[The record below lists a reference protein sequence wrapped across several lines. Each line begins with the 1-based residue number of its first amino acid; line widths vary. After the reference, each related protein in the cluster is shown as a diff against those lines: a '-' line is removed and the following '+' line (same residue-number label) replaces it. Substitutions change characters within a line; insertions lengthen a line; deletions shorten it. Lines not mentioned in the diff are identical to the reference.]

1 MVTMPPDA
9 PDDSSHPLSGAV
21 HRLLSC
27 LIDASRKDEDIR
39 SSLLSLANFITKHV
53 SEFAPPSVEDAAP
66 ATKSVA
72 APDTGKAPQSFGDD
86 FSTAVSGV
94 DAADDHDRAA
104 AARASLL
111 NRAVGAPRTEPIFP
125 RPALTLGQGPPRGD
139 SSAIEYPERYAPKE
153 ALGARVDLDLVARR
167 LRMKADGSRWA
178 AQRRRLLADA
188 ADYAALI
195 EPNDRETI
203 RRAKEIPGCYLWT
216 NGPNSPT
223 PADLS
228 VFEVLAK
235 CYDNCAAAVEL
246 VRRLDEAETPSTD
259 PAMQRAFHLLAESQ
273 SALRVAAM
281 RADGPEDSDQ
291 FEVFQWLKTNTRDR
305 EIYVS
310 RHMRVNDPA
319 DPADREELG
328 ERIAAFDEELGE
340 RQSQSKKRKKALGKV
355 KHKAQLIAAGEGDGE
370 ESWNILLDTVQELI
384 DDGMPPSNRELRESL
399 IDIVELLPDSL
410 NVPEGSAFDRVLRE
424 IDRFLAEN
432 PEPTPEA
439 EAEAEAMIAP
449 EVEKAKE
456 LLAGRAI
463 MLIGGERRADREK
476 ALCEA
481 LGLSEIY
488 WMRTSEQH
496 QPLDQFEP
504 LVAKEDVACVVLM
517 IRWSRH
523 GYGDV
528 KQFCDRH
535 KKPLVRLPGG
545 YGVNQIAKQ
554 ILDQVG
560 GKLEAM
566 NGA

>member
-1 MVTMPPDA
+1 VQ
-9 PDDSSHPLSGAV
+9 
-21 HRLLSC
+21 RLVDR
-27 LIDASRKDEDIR
+27 LIEASRTNEEVRQD
-39 SSLLSLANFITKHV
+39 LLSLAGYIGQQV
-53 SEFAPPSVEDAAP
+53 SRTASHDAGAFAS
-66 ATKSVA
+66 ATESVA
-72 APDTGKAPQSFGDD
+72 DAEAGKAPQKL
-86 FSTAVSGV
+86 
-94 DAADDHDRAA
+94 AADFGAGASDADVAEARDRAA

-111 NRAVGAPRTEPIFP
+111 GRSASVVARTEPVFP
-125 RPALTLGQGPPRGD
+125 RPALTLGQGTPRSD

-178 AQRRRLLADA
+178 AQRRRLLAEA
-188 ADYAALI
+188 ADYATLI

-246 VRRLDEAETPSTD
+246 VRRLDEVETPSTD

-319 DPADREELG
+319 DPADRDELG
-328 ERIAAFDEELGE
+328 QRIAAFDEELGE

-355 KHKAQLIAAGEGDGE
+355 KHKAQLIAAGEGDAE

-399 IDIVELLPDSL
+399 IDIVESLPDSL
-410 NVPEGSAFDRVLRE
+410 NVAEGSAFDRVLRE

-432 PEPTPEA
+432 PEPAPEV
-439 EAEAEAMIAP
+439 ETIVAP

-456 LLAGRAI
+456 LLGGRAI
-463 MLIGGERRADREK
+463 MLIGGERRSDREK
-476 ALCEA
+476 ALREA

-488 WMRTSEQH
+488 WMKTSEQH

-535 KKPLVRLPGG
+535 GKPLVRLPGG

-560 GKLEAM
+560 GKLELM

>member
-1 MVTMPPDA
+1 LPP
-9 PDDSSHPLSGAV
+9 
-21 HRLLSC
+21 
-27 LIDASRKDEDIR
+27 
-39 SSLLSLANFITKHV
+39 
-53 SEFAPPSVEDAAP
+53 
-66 ATKSVA
+66 
-72 APDTGKAPQSFGDD
+72 
-86 FSTAVSGV
+86 
-94 DAADDHDRAA
+94 
-104 AARASLL
+104 
-111 NRAVGAPRTEPIFP
+111 
-125 RPALTLGQGPPRGD
+125 LTLGQGTGPRTTSGV
-139 SSAIEYPERYAPKE
+139 EYPAQYAPPE
-153 ALGARVDLDLVARR
+153 PLGARVDLDLVARR

-178 AQRRRLLADA
+178 AERRRLLAEA

-228 VFEVLAK
+228 VFDVLAK

-246 VRRLDEAETPSTD
+246 VRRLDEAETSSQD
-259 PAMQRAFHLLAESQ
+259 PAMQRSFHLLAESQ

-319 DPADREELG
+319 DPGDRDELG
-328 ERIAAFDEELGE
+328 ARIAAFDEELGE
-340 RQSQSKKRKKALGKV
+340 RQTQSKKRKKALGKV
-355 KHKAQLIAAGEGDGE
+355 KHKAQLIAAGEGDAE

-399 IDIVELLPDSL
+399 IDIVELLPESL
-410 NVPEGSAFDRVLRE
+410 NVQEGSAFDRVLRE

-432 PEPTPEA
+432 PEPVAEVEA
-439 EAEAEAMIAP
+439 IVAP
-449 EVEKAKE
+449 EVEKARE
-456 LLAGRAI
+456 LLGGRSI
-463 MLIGGERRADREK
+463 MLIGGERRLDREK
-476 ALCEA
+476 ALREA
-481 LGLSEIY
+481 LGLAEVY
-488 WMRTSEQH
+488 WMKTSEQH

-504 LVAKEDVACVVLM
+504 LVAKSDVACVVLM

-535 KKPLVRLPGG
+535 GKPLVRLPGG